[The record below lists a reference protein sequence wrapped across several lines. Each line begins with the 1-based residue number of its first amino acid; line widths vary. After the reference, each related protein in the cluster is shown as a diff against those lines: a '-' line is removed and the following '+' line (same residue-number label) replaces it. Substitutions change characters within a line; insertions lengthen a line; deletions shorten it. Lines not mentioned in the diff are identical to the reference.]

1 MVEFPNRAYAVT
13 EPLREILER
22 LEPGVHQ
29 FNPIRVLLPKGEEHP
44 VPHHMMIVGRWLN
57 AFRLEESDPRC
68 LRDIDSVAPVVRS
81 DTKEY
86 FAGVAMSASAI
97 GGAHLWC
104 ERNLRGA
111 TFYVSDT
118 LKDEVTKAGL
128 RLPPS
133 FRMKLV

>member
-1 MVEFPNRAYAVT
+1 
-13 EPLREILER
+13 
-22 LEPGVHQ
+22 
-29 FNPIRVLLPKGEEHP
+29 
-44 VPHHMMIVGRWLN
+44 MMIVGRWLN
-57 AFRLEESDPRC
+57 AFRLEETDPAC
-68 LRDIDSVAPVVRS
+68 LRDIDSVAPTVRS
-81 DTKEY
+81 ETKDC

-111 TFYVSDT
+111 TCYISDV
-118 LKDEVTKAGL
+118 LRDEVTKAGL